1 MENFFKKSIKKL
13 ATGAAFVGALAGS
26 PEKADGQVI
35 GVEKDKTKENIEVP
49 AYYTTDPNDP
59 RINTYKDSMNKYNT
73 YERFVENWK
82 NDTIGFFD
90 SKTKVTTT
98 KRPLEKGAGDF
109 FKKDKIKPIKW
120 LNKESYNQN
129 YLGPTYTYNP
139 DNGLYTNPGTSFIE
153 EKIDRKKIKKVFPKI
168 TDENINEEVQ
178 KYRKDLEQPSNSYDQ
193 PFLIKGSIVGGSS
206 NFTNDPSKGYKAESI
221 INSITKDFSS
231 LPMYK
236 KPVQEVVLDEVDNK
250 IENIKKDIEQKISEK
265 QEKEII
271 LPKGP
276 IKYNTTDKAG
286 NKYFFMT
293 DSVGGTVRSVTERAY
308 NEDYKNL
315 PEVKY
320 EDLKRVQEGK

>member
-26 PEKADGQVI
+26 PEKADGQII
-35 GVEKDKTKENIEVP
+35 GIEKDKTKEKIEVP
-49 AYYTTDPNDP
+49 AYHTTDPNDP
-59 RINTYKDSMNKYNT
+59 RLKAYKDSLKAFNMFNND
-73 YERFVENWK
+73 FSK
-82 NDTIGFFD
+82 NLSKDTIGPFG
-90 SKTKVTTT
+90 SKVKITTT
-98 KRPLEKGAGDF
+98 KRPLEKDVVDF
-109 FKKDKIKPIKW
+109 FKKDKIQPIKW
-120 LNKESYNQN
+120 LNKESYNQH

-153 EKIDRKKIKKVFPKI
+153 EKIDRKKIKKIFPKI

-178 KYRKDLEQPSNSYDQ
+178 KYRKELEQPSNSYDQ
-193 PFLIKGSIVGGSS
+193 PFLIKGSIVGGSD
-206 NFTNDPSKGYKAESI
+206 NFTNDPNKGYKAESI

-265 QEKEII
+265 EMV

-276 IKYNTTDKAG
+276 LKYATVDKAG
-286 NKYFFMT
+286 QKYFFMT